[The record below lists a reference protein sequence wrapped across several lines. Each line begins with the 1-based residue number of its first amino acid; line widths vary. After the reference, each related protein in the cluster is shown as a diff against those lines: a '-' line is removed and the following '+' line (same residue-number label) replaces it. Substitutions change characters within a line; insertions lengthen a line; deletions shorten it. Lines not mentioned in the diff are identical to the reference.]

1 MCSPF
6 ILNAQ
11 VVDTLLGEPSDST
24 ALNLKVDSNNT
35 EVVPQKKASSSSLDS
50 KVDYQANDSIVMDLK
65 TNKAYLY
72 GEAVVLYENL
82 ELKADFIEIDFK
94 TNIVYAKGREDST
107 GTLVGKPVF
116 TEAGKEYQA
125 GEMTYN
131 FETKKGK
138 IKEAFSKEGEG
149 YVHGESIKMHAE
161 NVIYIRNGK
170 YTTCSNQE
178 HPHFHIQ
185 ATKLKIITED
195 KIVTGPAQMYVAEI
209 PTPLV
214 VPFGIFPNKPGR
226 QSGIIIPTYG
236 NSPGLGFFLMNGG
249 YYFGKSDVRD
259 LSLTGDIYSNGSY
272 GLHAVHNY
280 NKRYRSNGAV
290 NLDFSEIRRG
300 DPEAADFSKNSTFF
314 VRWRHTQDPKATPKS
329 NFSASVDAGSV
340 NNFQNDFSTIP
351 RDYLSNQFKSNISY
365 SRTLGKNFRGTLNAN
380 HSQNSIDS
388 SIAVTLPQATLTMNR
403 IFPFKR
409 KVAVG
414 KDAWYERIGLSLT
427 SDFRNQ
433 VRTKQDSI
441 FLPQTLNKMQ
451 NGMQHTIP
459 ISTNIK
465 IGYVTINPNMNF
477 TERWYFQTIRNR
489 WDNDSRNV
497 FQDTVSGFE
506 RFGQA
511 SFNTGI
517 STKIY
522 GMYSM
527 KKGRIKAVRHTITPN
542 MGINY
547 TPDWTSSRWF
557 NEYQTDTL
565 GNSRRYSIFDR
576 GIYGG
581 PSQRQSAVITFN
593 VQNSLEMK
601 YLSRSDTAQTLKKG
615 KLLDAFNFSTSYDI
629 FRDSLNWDPIRVDAR
644 TNIGENLNFRVDAIL
659 DPYAQDSLGRSY
671 NKTHFSETGQLLR
684 LNQVQGT
691 VGFRLQGKKK
701 DEKKPD
707 VPNPND
713 PMRQDPTADAFRQ
726 DIQRNPGAYVDFNIP
741 WNLNINYN
749 ITYSRRGNTNRLINT
764 LNFQGDINITEGWK
778 IGVQSGYD
786 FELQSLSFTNINIMR
801 DLHCWQIMFNA
812 VPFGP
817 RTSYML
823 DVHVKASVL
832 QDLKITRRR
841 SWFDQR

>member
-1 MCSPF
+1 
-6 ILNAQ
+6 
-11 VVDTLLGEPSDST
+11 
-24 ALNLKVDSNNT
+24 
-35 EVVPQKKASSSSLDS
+35 
-50 KVDYQANDSIVMDLK
+50 
-65 TNKAYLY
+65 
-72 GEAVVLYENL
+72 
-82 ELKADFIEIDFK
+82 
-94 TNIVYAKGREDST
+94 
-107 GTLVGKPVF
+107 
-116 TEAGKEYQA
+116 
-125 GEMTYN
+125 
-131 FETKKGK
+131 
-138 IKEAFSKEGEG
+138 
-149 YVHGESIKMHAE
+149 
-161 NVIYIRNGK
+161 
-170 YTTCSNQE
+170 
-178 HPHFHIQ
+178 
-185 ATKLKIITED
+185 
-195 KIVTGPAQMYVAEI
+195 
-209 PTPLV
+209 
-214 VPFGIFPNKPGR
+214 
-226 QSGIIIPTYG
+226 
-236 NSPGLGFFLMNGG
+236 
-249 YYFGKSDVRD
+249 
-259 LSLTGDIYSNGSY
+259 
-272 GLHAVHNY
+272 
-280 NKRYRSNGAV
+280 
-290 NLDFSEIRRG
+290 
-300 DPEAADFSKNSTFF
+300 
-314 VRWRHTQDPKATPKS
+314 
-329 NFSASVDAGSV
+329 
-340 NNFQNDFSTIP
+340 
-351 RDYLSNQFKSNISY
+351 
-365 SRTLGKNFRGTLNAN
+365 
-380 HSQNSIDS
+380 
-388 SIAVTLPQATLTMNR
+388 
-403 IFPFKR
+403 
-409 KVAVG
+409 
-414 KDAWYERIGLSLT
+414 
-427 SDFRNQ
+427 
-433 VRTKQDSI
+433 
-441 FLPQTLNKMQ
+441 
-451 NGMQHTIP
+451 
-459 ISTNIK
+459 
-465 IGYVTINPNMNF
+465 MNF

-741 WNLNINYN
+741 WNLNVNYN